1 MITKLRLSLLIAA
14 FSSFC
19 LFGCIDIV
27 NKEVTINE
35 VTKMKD
41 SDVTKI
47 VFSDGRGKNKPFT
60 LKDKMKINE
69 FLKMIDGYVI
79 KKESKHEEIKG
90 WINAVDFYNGDKKL
104 ASITFSNPLKIDG
117 VYYDIVKGQLST
129 EKIEN
134 FIKSINPDW
143 KLQ

>member
-14 FSSFC
+14 FSSLC

-69 FLKMIDGYVI
+69 FLKMIDRDVI
-79 KKESKHEEIKG
+79 KKESKHEDIKG

-117 VYYDIVKGQLST
+117 VY
-129 EKIEN
+129 
-134 FIKSINPDW
+134 
-143 KLQ
+143 